1 MSRRRVRFKL
11 PRRKLPLRSRHLK
24 LAKSKRDEKSLAFFK
39 EHTLE
44 ELEDLAWDEIKRNKY
59 RVVYRDQD
67 QGGMVLLATVYL
79 NKNFK
84 DRALI
89 DRVALLWHEIRHCR
103 QWRRGLMARYI
114 DDRWRWALEVQA
126 YRQGYKVY
134 LAHGVSRKRIQQLV
148 DRLPKKFDSKLYL
161 IDTVPMRDLQ
171 LKTSEC
177 IMEHLD
183 D

>member
-1 MSRRRVRFKL
+1 MSRRRVPFKI
-11 PRRKLPLRSRHLK
+11 PRRSLPLRGRHLN

-39 EHTLE
+39 KHTLE
-44 ELEDLAWDEIKRNKY
+44 ELEELAWDEIKRNKY
-59 RVVYRDQD
+59 RVIYREQD

-79 NKNFK
+79 NENFK

-134 LAHGVSRKRIQQLV
+134 LAHGVSKNRILQLV
-148 DRLPKKFDSKLYL
+148 DRLPGKFESNRYR

-171 LKTSEC
+171 LKTREC
-177 IMEHLD
+177 IMEHLED
-183 D
+183 